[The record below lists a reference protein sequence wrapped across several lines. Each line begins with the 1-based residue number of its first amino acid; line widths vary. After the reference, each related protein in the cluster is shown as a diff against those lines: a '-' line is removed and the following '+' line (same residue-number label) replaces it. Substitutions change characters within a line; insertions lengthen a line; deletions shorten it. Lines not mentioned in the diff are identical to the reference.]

1 MLSLYLMSE
10 NQSIKSEHIQDVQEQ
25 EQVVQ
30 ELDVQELDDQEL
42 DEEEEIDPELMKKLL
57 SISNNDLNEM
67 LVKSPKNKKLKTK
80 TKTKNTLSLDD
91 FNKKIDESIIANKPK
106 KFVSKRADEKRKIL
120 GVDDEPIVKRVF
132 NPRKP
137 PYNFVYKKSHNIITD
152 MFDDSEFPTL

>member
-1 MLSLYLMSE
+1 MSE
-10 NQSIKSEHIQDVQEQ
+10 NQSIKSEPVLKSEQEQDVQEQ
-25 EQVVQ
+25 DEEQ
-30 ELDVQELDDQEL
+30 
-42 DEEEEIDPELMKKLL
+42 DEEEEQLDPELIKKFLVA
-57 SISNNDLNEM
+57 SNNDLNEM

-91 FNKKIDESIIANKPK
+91 FNKKIDETIIANKPK

-137 PYNFVYKKSHNIITD
+137 PYNFVYKKSCNIITD

>member
-30 ELDVQELDDQEL
+30 ELDVQEL

-67 LVKSPKNKKLKTK
+67 LVKSPKNKKL
-80 TKTKNTLSLDD
+80 KTKNTLSLDD